1 MTKISR
7 NGKEV
12 EFDRIVAYGCSFV
25 AGSELIDHLPLS
37 YLGDVDQVDAVKRN
51 FKSANDNFFKT
62 YFEEAARNGTIS
74 SEWVQP
80 NGDFDYQKLFS
91 EQAKYTFV
99 NRLADKIG
107 VPCLNKGWGGASVN
121 SVPFS
126 IEYDL
131 ANGVLTDKDLIVV
144 GITSPNRFFYLTGTG
159 ERRHPLYGWMSD
171 QWPSQEIHDAFVLHL
186 SNNFNTAWEYF
197 KHIKYIDMLNDHLG
211 NRIIVLPIF
220 EKFSDMFRTDAYYVP
235 QAWDDGDPKSFNKI
249 FEQFSS
255 FKSIL
260 DCSFCEIIDL
270 YDRTLLHGHWHPKQ
284 IHHEQYSDLLYNK
297 LKNSIYE

>member
-37 YLGDVDQVDAVKRN
+37 YLGDVDQVDEVKRN
-51 FKSANDNFFKT
+51 HKSANDHFFKT
-62 YFEEAARNGTIS
+62 YFEEAARNGKIS
-74 SEWVQP
+74 SEWLQC

-99 NRLADKIG
+99 NRLSDKIG
-107 VPCLNKGWGGASVN
+107 VPCLNKGWGGASLN

-197 KHIKYIDMLNDHLG
+197 KHIKYIDMLNDRLG
-211 NRIIVLPIF
+211 NRIILLPIF
-220 EKFSDMFRTDAYYVP
+220 EKYSDMFRKDTYYVP
-235 QAWDDGDPKSFNKI
+235 QEWEEGDPSSFNNI
-249 FEQFSS
+249 FKQFSS
-255 FKSIL
+255 FKSIF
-260 DCSFCEIIDL
+260 DCSFSEIIDL

-284 IHHEQYSDLLYNK
+284 KHHEEYADLLYSR

>member
-1 MTKISR
+1 MIKLDR
-7 NGKEV
+7 NGQELQ
-12 EFDRIVAYGCSFV
+12 FDRIVAYGCSFV

-37 YLGDVDQVDAVKRN
+37 YLGDVDKVDEVKRN
-51 FKSANDNFFKT
+51 FSSANDDFFKK
-62 YFEEAARNGTIS
+62 YFEQAARSGKIAP
-74 SEWVQP
+74 EWVQS

-107 VPCLNKGWGGASVN
+107 VPCVNKGWGGASVN
-121 SVPFS
+121 SVPYS

-131 ANGVLTDKDLIVV
+131 ANGVIEETDLIIV
-144 GITSPNRFFYLTGTG
+144 GITSPNRMFYLTGNG
-159 ERRHPLYGWMSD
+159 EPRHALYGWMSN
-171 QWPSQEIHDAFVLHL
+171 QWPSKEIHDAFALHFA
-186 SNNFNTAWEYF
+186 NNFNIAWEYF
-197 KHIKYIDMLNDHLG
+197 KHIKYIDMLNERLG
-211 NRIIVLPIF
+211 NRIIVVPIF
-220 EKFSDMFRTDAYYVP
+220 ERFGDLFNPDTYYLPKTWETDN
-235 QAWDDGDPKSFNKI
+235 S
-249 FEQFSS
+249 EQFNNIFKQVSS

-284 IHHEQYSDLLYNK
+284 KHHEEYADLLYSK